1 MSSSGV
7 SCPSICWAGARA
19 SGGRSS
25 GASRS
30 LGSRGAGVPTWRASF
45 ARAGRISCID
55 DPAGAAGHPGLH
67 RRGGRSNHRAR
78 ATLDL
83 GVAGLH
89 CRRGRLGH
97 DHLCLRLRRRTAG
110 LRARV
115 GPLRPPR
122 RRAGGRAG
130 LQPLYGA
137 VGRVPD
143 DLAVRRGA
151 ANGGRLRGRRHP
163 LTLVYIG
170 DSFEYSERQIM
181 LGRMSVVTSAALAFS
196 ASIGG
201 TVAHFVSWRMML
213 LGYSLLALA
222 PAGLMFRLD
231 PARPSIRP
239 EGVDRPAR
247 FADFLADPR
256 ARLVYLD
263 VFVEGFFLWGTV
275 TYLGAL
281 AVSRHGLDQFAV
293 GMLIALFGVG
303 TMVGGSLMA
312 PVRRRV
318 SENALAG
325 GGGALMSLAFLA
337 LIPRWPWPVFGAA
350 MLLLGLGFVA
360 LHTTLQV
367 RATEISAANRGKAFS
382 LFAFSL
388 FVGISAATAARP
400 RRRSHP

>member
-1 MSSSGV
+1 MSPLALLV
-7 SCPSICWAGARA
+7 TLAFIVAVDVRIIAPVLPSISESLNATAGSVGLAMTTYSFAYGAGQLVYGPVSDRYGRLAVVRVAALGFSLSTALSAVCATTWQFIGARLLVGAFAGA
-19 SGGRSS
+19 
-25 GASRS
+25 
-30 LGSRGAGVPTWRASF
+30 V
-45 ARAGRISCID
+45 
-55 DPAGAAGHPGLH
+55 
-67 RRGGRSNHRAR
+67 
-78 ATLDL
+78 
-83 GVAGLH
+83 V
-89 CRRGRLGH
+89 
-97 DHLCLRLRRRTAG
+97 
-110 LRARV
+110 
-115 GPLRPPR
+115 
-122 RRAGGRAG
+122 
-130 LQPLYGA
+130 
-137 VGRVPD
+137 
-143 DLAVRRGA
+143 
-151 ANGGRLRGRRHP
+151 P

-170 DSFEYSERQIM
+170 DSFEYSERQIA

-201 TVAHFVSWRMML
+201 TVAYFVSWRMML

-222 PAGLMFRLD
+222 PAALMFRLD
-231 PARPSIRP
+231 PARPPGRA

-256 ARLVYLD
+256 ARLVYIG

-275 TYLGAL
+275 TYLGAF

-293 GMLIALFGVG
+293 GLLVALFGVG

-325 GGGALMSLAFLA
+325 GGGGLMALAFLA
-337 LIPRWPWPVFGAA
+337 LIPGWPWPVFGAA

-367 RATEISAANRGKAFS
+367 RGTEISAANRGKAFS

-388 FVGISAATAARP
+388 FVGISAGTAALGWLVDAGRDNAMLAISALGLFLVGVATARA
-400 RRRSHP
+400 RRRSAT

>member
-1 MSSSGV
+1 MTPLV
-7 SCPSICWAGARA
+7 LLVTLAFIVTVDVRIIAPVLPSI
-19 SGGRSS
+19 SE
-25 GASRS
+25 S
-30 LGSRGAGVPTWRASF
+30 LGS
-45 ARAGRISCID
+45 
-55 DPAGAAGHPGLH
+55 
-67 RRGGRSNHRAR
+67 
-78 ATLDL
+78 
-83 GVAGLH
+83 
-89 CRRGRLGH
+89 
-97 DHLCLRLRRRTAG
+97 TA
-110 LRARV
+110 
-115 GPLRPPR
+115 
-122 RRAGGRAG
+122 
-130 LQPLYGA
+130 GA
-137 VGRVPD
+137 VGLAMTTYSFAYGAGQLVYGPVSDRYGR
-143 DLAVRRGA
+143 LAVVRVAALGFSLSTALSAACATTWQFVGA
-151 ANGGRLRGRRHP
+151 RLLVGAFAGAVVP

-170 DSFEYSERQIM
+170 DSFDYGERQIM

-213 LGYSLLALA
+213 LGYSVLALA
-222 PAGLMFRLD
+222 PAALMFRLD
-231 PARPSIRP
+231 PARPARRP
-239 EGVDRPAR
+239 EGIDRPAR

-256 ARLVYLD
+256 ARLVYLG

-293 GMLIALFGVG
+293 GMLIALFGIG

-325 GGGALMSLAFLA
+325 GGGALLALAFLA

-388 FVGISAATAARP
+388 FVGLSAGTAALGRLVDAGQENAMLAISAGGLLVVGATAARA
-400 RRRSHP
+400 RRCSHP